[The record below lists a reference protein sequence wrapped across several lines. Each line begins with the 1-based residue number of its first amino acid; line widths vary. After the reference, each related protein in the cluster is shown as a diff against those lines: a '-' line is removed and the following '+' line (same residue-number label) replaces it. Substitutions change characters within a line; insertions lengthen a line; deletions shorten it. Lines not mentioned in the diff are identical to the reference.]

1 MYFNF
6 SQKFVN
12 SLYTYLTDEL
22 QYKINESGCATDYHE
37 DIFTIFKTCKELM
50 TQAPEAFKSSE
61 PKRMLEDA
69 EEYIDQVKDEYDDLK
84 RDCGPAHAKRLK
96 AEAKQIVDDCKQL
109 CKDFEARVK
118 LENGGQSL

>member
-22 QYKINESGCATDYHE
+22 RYKIDESGCATDYHE

-50 TQAPEAFKSSE
+50 TQAPEAFDFSE
-61 PKRMLEDA
+61 PKHMLEDA
-69 EEYIDQVKDEYDDLK
+69 NDYLDQVKNEYADLK
-84 RDCGPAHAKRLK
+84 KGYSPAHAKQLK
-96 AEAKQIVDDCKQL
+96 AEAKQIVDDYEQL
-109 CKDFEARVK
+109 CKDFENRVK
-118 LENGGQSL
+118 IGDGGQSL

>member
-37 DIFTIFKTCKELM
+37 DIFTIFKTCKEFM
-50 TQAPEAFKSSE
+50 MQAPDAFEFSE

-69 EEYIDQVKDEYDDLK
+69 KEYMDQVKDEYEDLK
-84 RDCGPAHAKRLK
+84 RDCSPAHAKQLK
-96 AEAKQIVDDCKQL
+96 AEAKQIVNDYEQL
-109 CKDFEARVK
+109 CKDFENRVK
-118 LENGGQSL
+118 LGNGGQSL